1 MYENFD
7 EAIDIDFARFEQE
20 DEEPQSIFDEADDA
34 YDRMREKE

>member
-1 MYENFD
+1 MFENFD
-7 EAIDIDFARFEQE
+7 QAIDIDFAHFEKE